1 MIQVPAPPAPP
12 PIPDVVS
19 VGIGSGAGPFDS
31 PAFVFVFLAVIA
43 AATLVLWPLA
53 RALARRLEG
62 QAGPGEAVLNELEEL
77 RTRVRELEGT
87 QSRLMELEERLDFT
101 ERILTQRD
109 AARLPEAR

>member
-62 QAGPGEAVLNELEEL
+62 KAGPGEAVLNELEEL

-87 QSRLMELEERLDFT
+87 QSRLMELEERLDFI